1 MAEQNMQFLLTKL
14 RRPDGGLYRNYKNG
28 KATINA
34 FLDDYAFSISAL
46 LSLYQATFN
55 EGYLQD
61 AFHLTEYV
69 LENFYDHASG
79 MFFYTSSLDAPLV
92 ARKTETM
99 DNVIPASNSEMA
111 LNLYKLGYYFSR
123 NDFAEM
129 ATEMASVVKD
139 NAVRSGAYFAN
150 WSRLIAWLASAPFEV
165 SICGPDAEIFRK
177 ELSKHYLPQ
186 VLLSGSAQPSELEIL
201 QGKFDP
207 EKTAIYICR
216 DKNCLAPVY
225 SVAEAL
231 KIFAI

>member
-1 MAEQNMQFLLTKL
+1 MKWC
-14 RRPDGGLYRNYKNG
+14 
-28 KATINA
+28 
-34 FLDDYAFSISAL
+34 
-46 LSLYQATFN
+46 
-55 EGYLQD
+55 
-61 AFHLTEYV
+61 
-69 LENFYDHASG
+69 
-79 MFFYTSSLDAPLV
+79 
-92 ARKTETM
+92 
-99 DNVIPASNSEMA
+99 
-111 LNLYKLGYYFSR
+111 KLGYYFSR

-129 ATEMASVVKD
+129 ASEMASLVKD

-165 SICGPDAEIFRK
+165 SICGTDAEIFRK

-186 VLLSGSAQPSELEIL
+186 LLLSGSAQPSELEIL